1 MPKNKKRKYSGS
13 HPDESYMKGTVK
25 SLHLDKEVKALSNL
39 SFKKDGKEIPVNVQI
54 ANYLKSMRLIEQE
67 VILRKYVKSSIIA
80 EAMSKSDRDEVRRI
94 ARSEMDRYYKE
105 DIKPKVTKEVEKLLK
120 GKVNKDVI
128 LDVTKKVLRKFHR
141 EIYFD
146 YTPVLNR
153 IKI

>member
-25 SLHLDKEVKALSNL
+25 SLQLDKEVKALSNL
-39 SFKKDGKEIPVNVQI
+39 SFKKDGKEIPVKVQI
-54 ANYLKSMRLIEQE
+54 ANYLQALRLIEQE
-67 VILRKYVKSSIIA
+67 VILRKYVRSSIIT

-94 ARSEMDRYYKE
+94 SRSEMDRYYKE

-120 GKVNKDVI
+120 GKTNKDVI

>member
-13 HPDESYMKGTVK
+13 HPDESYMKGDVK

-54 ANYLKSMRLIEQE
+54 ANYLKAMRLIEQE
-67 VILRKYVKSSIIA
+67 IVLRKYVRSSIIT

-94 ARSEMDRYYKE
+94 ARSEMDRYYRE
-105 DIKPKVTKEVEKLLK
+105 DIKPKVTKEVEKILQ

-128 LDVTKKVLRKFHR
+128 LDVTKKVLKKFHR

>member
-1 MPKNKKRKYSGS
+1 
-13 HPDESYMKGTVK
+13 
-25 SLHLDKEVKALSNL
+25 
-39 SFKKDGKEIPVNVQI
+39 
-54 ANYLKSMRLIEQE
+54 MRLIEQE
-67 VILRKYVKSSIIA
+67 VVLRKYVRSSIIT

-94 ARSEMDRYYKE
+94 ARSEIDRYYKE
-105 DIKPKVTKEVEKLLK
+105 DIKPRVTKEVEKLLQ

-128 LDVTKKVLRKFHR
+128 LDVTKKVLKKFHR